1 MMEYKGFKA
10 QIDYD
15 CEAGVFVGEVINTR
29 DRITFVG
36 RSVDELRAAF
46 EKAAEEY
53 IELSTDRAS
62 GADSSYSG
70 HISVRVNPKLHKQ
83 IAERAAQ
90 SGQSVAN
97 WVAERLLEAT
107 RSPS

>member
-29 DRITFVG
+29 DGITFVG

-46 EKAAEEY
+46 EKAVEEY

-62 GADSSYSG
+62 GADNPYTG
-70 HISVRVNPKLHKQ
+70 HISMRIDPKLHKE
-83 IAERAAQ
+83 IAERAARA
-90 SGQSVAN
+90 GVSVAG
-97 WVAERLLEAT
+97 WVAERLSEAA
-107 RSPS
+107 RPAD